1 VWEEPTPATGPP
13 SLGELLQRGDL
24 DGLVRE
30 VDRLAA
36 IADWD
41 GLLVLR
47 ERCHAA
53 AHELGKQ
60 LWGPA
65 QYAEYRLA
73 LHGPGPLAGA
83 VVTPGAARFALG
95 PLTEVVAQEHSF
107 AELADHLD
115 VVVAA
120 VVAQERVLRGEDL
133 RDDPRAALELAGL
146 PGVLQPWE
154 PDYTLPTYRPNERI
168 DGSPQ
173 LHAGEAQPAATPPG
187 RPRPAG
193 PLERA
198 LSELVAPWVS
208 ASEGE
213 VHVVSVDGDAAA
225 AVAAVVVGTAHL
237 RRIGSGDAMAAMA
250 WAAASGGARGR
261 RRGGAAGRAAAW
273 WVAQVATGV
282 LDPDDPDELEYH
294 LEELRWYLV
303 DTDVPAVGSLTPTPP
318 AGDAD
323 QTPDGDAA
331 ATSTGWHLHLAV
343 EHPGEG
349 WAAAIDATD
358 TPPLDRADD
367 EEGHL

>member
-1 VWEEPTPATGPP
+1 MWEEPTPATGPP

-36 IADWD
+36 TEDWD

-47 ERCHAA
+47 GRCHAA

-73 LHGPGPLAGA
+73 LHAPGPLAAA

-95 PLTEVVAQEHSF
+95 PLTEVVAQEHRF

-133 RDDPRAALELAGL
+133 RDDPRAALDLAGL

-154 PDYTLPTYRPNERI
+154 PDYTLCTYRPAERI

-173 LHAGEAQPAATPPG
+173 LQAGEPRLAETPPG

-193 PLERA
+193 ALERA
-198 LSELVAPWVS
+198 LSELVAPWAS

-225 AVAAVVVGTAHL
+225 AVAAVVAGTAHL

-294 LEELRWYLV
+294 LEDLRWYLV
-303 DTDVPAVGSLTPTPP
+303 ETDVPAVGSLAPP
-318 AGDAD
+318 APGADRQGD
-323 QTPDGDAA
+323 PDGDET

-349 WAAAIDATD
+349 WAAMLDASD
-358 TPPLDRADD
+358 TPPVDRGTD
-367 EEGHL
+367 EETHP